1 MWQELFLEHSA
12 KRPVVVVAGVR
23 VADLRA
29 IMQFIYT
36 GEVSVT
42 EAGLA
47 DLLEVADMLGV
58 RGLKAG
64 AGAGQEAEQGP
75 GREVRGDTEAR
86 VELSPA
92 SEAVSEEQ
100 SEEIVPNISIT
111 KVASPAPAPAPSSPE
126 KKDPSP
132 RPSDTFQ
139 ISVKKDLTDQLL
151 LGGSGDIASTAASPD
166 LAAEDNIAAEDSEE
180 AATTDTDKTASP
192 LFPAA
197 PAVPQFSPFSA
208 GSFIRPHELGMSPL
222 VSMSTK
228 QAAAAAR
235 QSEHGTNEIDLLN
248 QFFGC
253 NY

>member
-1 MWQELFLEHSA
+1 MLQELFLEHSA

-64 AGAGQEAEQGP
+64 AGQEAEQGP
-75 GREVRGDTEAR
+75 GREVRADTEAR

-92 SEAVSEEQ
+92 SAGDTVAEAASEEQ

-180 AATTDTDKTASP
+180 AATSDTDKTASP

-222 VSMSTK
+222 VSIRGLDRYSV
-228 QAAAAAR
+228 
-235 QSEHGTNEIDLLN
+235 SI
-248 QFFGC
+248 
-253 NY
+253 Y

>member
-1 MWQELFLEHSA
+1 MLQELFLEHSA

-64 AGAGQEAEQGP
+64 AGQEAEQGP
-75 GREVRGDTEAR
+75 GREVRADTEAR

-92 SEAVSEEQ
+92 SAGDTVAEAASEEQ

-111 KVASPAPAPAPSSPE
+111 KVASPAPAPAPAPSSPE

-180 AATTDTDKTASP
+180 AATSDTDKTASP

-208 GSFIRPHELGMSPL
+208 ASFIRPHELGMSPL
-222 VSMSTK
+222 VSISSLD
-228 QAAAAAR
+228 R
-235 QSEHGTNEIDLLN
+235 YSI
-248 QFFGC
+248 
-253 NY
+253 Y

>member
-1 MWQELFLEHSA
+1 MILLQELFLEHSA

-64 AGAGQEAEQGP
+64 AGQEAEQGP

-92 SEAVSEEQ
+92 SAGDSVAEAASEEQ

-111 KVASPAPAPAPSSPE
+111 KVASPAPAPSSPE
-126 KKDPSP
+126 KKDPGP
-132 RPSDTFQ
+132 RPADTFQ

-151 LGGSGDIASTAASPD
+151 LGQPGDIASTAASPD

-222 VSMSTK
+222 VSISSLD
-228 QAAAAAR
+228 R
-235 QSEHGTNEIDLLN
+235 
-248 QFFGC
+248 
-253 NY
+253 

>member
-1 MWQELFLEHSA
+1 MIWLQELFLEHSA

-64 AGAGQEAEQGP
+64 AGQEAEQGP

-111 KVASPAPAPAPSSPE
+111 KVASPAPAPAPVPSSPE

-132 RPSDTFQ
+132 RPADTFQ

-180 AATTDTDKTASP
+180 AATSDTDKTASP

-222 VSMSTK
+222 VSMS
-228 QAAAAAR
+228 
-235 QSEHGTNEIDLLN
+235 SE
-248 QFFGC
+248 QPR
-253 NY
+253 

>member
-1 MWQELFLEHSA
+1 MLQELFLEHSA

-64 AGAGQEAEQGP
+64 AGQEAEQGP

-92 SEAVSEEQ
+92 SAGASVAEAGSEEQ
-100 SEEIVPNISIT
+100 SEEIMPNISIT
-111 KVASPAPAPAPSSPE
+111 KVASPAPAPAPVPSSPE

-132 RPSDTFQ
+132 RPADTFQ

-180 AATTDTDKTASP
+180 AATSDTDKTASP

-197 PAVPQFSPFSA
+197 PVPQFSPFSA
-208 GSFIRPHELGMSPL
+208 ASFIRPHELGMSPL
-222 VSMSTK
+222 VSMSSLD
-228 QAAAAAR
+228 R
-235 QSEHGTNEIDLLN
+235 YSI
-248 QFFGC
+248 C
-253 NY
+253 IY

>member
-1 MWQELFLEHSA
+1 MQELFLEHSA

-64 AGAGQEAEQGP
+64 AGQEAEQGP
-75 GREVRGDTEAR
+75 GREVRADTEAR

-92 SEAVSEEQ
+92 SAGDSVAEAASEEQ

-111 KVASPAPAPAPSSPE
+111 KVASPAPSPSSPE

-132 RPSDTFQ
+132 RPADTFQ

-180 AATTDTDKTASP
+180 AATSDTDKTASP

-208 GSFIRPHELGMSPL
+208 ASFIRPHELGMSPL
-222 VSMSTK
+222 VSISSLD
-228 QAAAAAR
+228 R
-235 QSEHGTNEIDLLN
+235 
-248 QFFGC
+248 C
-253 NY
+253 NVSIY

>member
-1 MWQELFLEHSA
+1 MLQELFLEHSA

-64 AGAGQEAEQGP
+64 AGQEAEQGP
-75 GREVRGDTEAR
+75 GREVRAEQGPGREVRADTEAR

-92 SEAVSEEQ
+92 SAGDTAAEAVSEEQ

-132 RPSDTFQ
+132 RQSDTFQ

-180 AATTDTDKTASP
+180 AATSDTDKTASP

-222 VSMSTK
+222 VSISSLD
-228 QAAAAAR
+228 R
-235 QSEHGTNEIDLLN
+235 
-248 QFFGC
+248 
-253 NY
+253 

>member
-1 MWQELFLEHSA
+1 MICLQELFLEHSG

-47 DLLEVADMLGV
+47 DLLEAADMLGV
-58 RGLKAG
+58 RGLK

-75 GREVRGDTEAR
+75 GREVRVDTEAK
-86 VELSPA
+86 VEVSPA
-92 SEAVSEEQ
+92 SAGDTVSAEAVSEEQ
-100 SEEIVPNISIT
+100 SEEMVPNISIT
-111 KVASPAPAPAPSSPE
+111 KVTSPAPAPSSPE
-126 KKDPSP
+126 KTDPSP

-151 LGGSGDIASTAASPD
+151 LADSGDIASTAASPD

-180 AATTDTDKTASP
+180 AATSDTDKTASP

-197 PAVPQFSPFSA
+197 SVPQFSPFSA

-222 VSMSTK
+222 VSISTMSRYLYLTSVY
-228 QAAAAAR
+228 R
-235 QSEHGTNEIDLLN
+235 
-248 QFFGC
+248 
-253 NY
+253 

>member
-1 MWQELFLEHSA
+1 MILLQELFLEHSA

-64 AGAGQEAEQGP
+64 AGQEAEQGP

-92 SEAVSEEQ
+92 SAGDTVAEAVSEEQ

-111 KVASPAPAPAPSSPE
+111 KVASPAPAPSSPE

-132 RPSDTFQ
+132 RPADTFQ

-151 LGGSGDIASTAASPD
+151 LSGSGDIASTAASPD

-180 AATTDTDKTASP
+180 AATSDTDKTASP

-222 VSMSTK
+222 VSISSLD
-228 QAAAAAR
+228 R
-235 QSEHGTNEIDLLN
+235 
-248 QFFGC
+248 
-253 NY
+253 

>member
-1 MWQELFLEHSA
+1 MLQELFLEHSA

-64 AGAGQEAEQGP
+64 AGQEAEQGP
-75 GREVRGDTEAR
+75 GREVRADTEAR

-92 SEAVSEEQ
+92 SAGDSVAAAASEEQ

-111 KVASPAPAPAPSSPE
+111 KVASPAPAPAPAPASVPSSPE

-132 RPSDTFQ
+132 RPADTFQ

-222 VSMSTK
+222 VSMS
-228 QAAAAAR
+228 
-235 QSEHGTNEIDLLN
+235 SE
-248 QFFGC
+248 QPR
-253 NY
+253 